1 MPETTMTV
9 RRKCPHCNLPLEITV
24 VLDLQQSASV
34 RLKGAAP
41 AKRGEPQEAEA
52 PQPVIG

>member
-9 RRKCPHCNLPLEITV
+9 RRKCPHCNLPLEIAV

-41 AKRGEPQEAEA
+41 AKKGEAEEAEA
-52 PQPVIG
+52 PQPVTG

>member
-9 RRKCPHCNLPLEITV
+9 RRKCPHCNLPLEIAV

-34 RLKGAAP
+34 RLKGAAS
-41 AKRGEPQEAEA
+41 AKKGEPEEAEA
-52 PQPVIG
+52 PQSVSG

>member
-9 RRKCPHCNLPLEITV
+9 KRKCPHCNLPLEIAV

-41 AKRGEPQEAEA
+41 AKKGEPEDAEA
-52 PQPVIG
+52 PQPVSG

>member
-9 RRKCPHCNLPLEITV
+9 RRKCPHCNLPLEIAV

-41 AKRGEPQEAEA
+41 AKKGEAEEVEA
-52 PQPVIG
+52 PQPVTG

>member
-9 RRKCPHCNLPLEITV
+9 RRKCPHCNLPLEIAV

-41 AKRGEPQEAEA
+41 AKKGEPEGAET
-52 PQPVIG
+52 PLPVSG

>member
-41 AKRGEPQEAEA
+41 AKKGEPEEAEA
-52 PQPVIG
+52 AQPVSG

>member
-9 RRKCPHCNLPLEITV
+9 KRKCPHCNLPLEIAV

-34 RLKGAAP
+34 RLQGAAP
-41 AKRGEPQEAEA
+41 AKKGEPEDAEA
-52 PQPVIG
+52 PQPVGG